1 MKQKMLDALK
11 KISPELLG
19 TFQQVR
25 LESRHVTV
33 STHLSEP
40 LIDFCYKNKIKMTP
54 TMVKFMNAEIYIDDV
69 LFRIVINPQ
78 DRPL

>member
-1 MKQKMLDALK
+1 MLDAIK
-11 KISPELLG
+11 KFSPELLE

-25 LESRHVTV
+25 LESRHVNI
-33 STHLSEP
+33 STHLTEP

-54 TMVKFMNAEIYIDDV
+54 TMVKFMNAEITIDDV

-78 DRPL
+78 DKPL